1 VEDNWLESVTA
12 EGLIGLG
19 HTLEPTRVLG
29 TVNAVPVQPKSAFQA
44 VAEPTRYQ
52 GGSAMT
58 VH

>member
-1 VEDNWLESVTA
+1 MEDNWLESVTA

-44 VAEPTRYQ
+44 VAEPTR
-52 GGSAMT
+52 
-58 VH
+58 